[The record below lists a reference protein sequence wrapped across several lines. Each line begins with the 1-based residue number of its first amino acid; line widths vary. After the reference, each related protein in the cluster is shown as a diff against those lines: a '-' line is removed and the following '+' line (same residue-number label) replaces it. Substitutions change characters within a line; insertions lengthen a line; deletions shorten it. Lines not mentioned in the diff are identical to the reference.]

1 MISAV
6 RFTLIALFSIFAIT
20 LAIIYRLISGSP
32 KTPVWWAHSWWGP
45 GTLKIAGVKL
55 QVEGL
60 ENVDFSKPYVFV
72 CNHQSFIDIPCVFT
86 ALPTRLHFVAKEE
99 LKKFPFLGQ
108 YMTAMG
114 MIFINRTS
122 ISKAL
127 ESLKKAGELIKKGKN
142 VIAFPEGT
150 RTKTGEIGS
159 FKKGP
164 ILLAAQAGVKII
176 PIKIDGAR
184 SVWPQEKVKL
194 TPGIITIKIGHPID
208 TKEINKENAA
218 HYCKTIQAAVVNL

>member
-1 MISAV
+1 MISAI
-6 RFTLIALFSIFAIT
+6 RFIFIALYFVFAT
-20 LAIIYRLISGSP
+20 TSAIIYRIISGSP
-32 KTPVWWAHSWWGP
+32 KKPVWWAHSWWGP
-45 GTLKIAGVKL
+45 GTLKLAGVKL
-55 QVEGL
+55 KVEGL
-60 ENVDFSKPYVFV
+60 ENVDFTKPYVFV

-122 ISKAL
+122 VNKAI
-127 ESLKKAGELIKKGKN
+127 ESLKQAGKLIKAGKS

-150 RTKTGEIGS
+150 RTKNGAIGP

-164 ILLAAQAGVKII
+164 ILLAAQAGVNIV
-176 PIKIDGAR
+176 PIKIEGAR
-184 SVWPQEKVKL
+184 EVWPQEKVKL
-194 TPGIITIKIGHPID
+194 TPGIIHIKVGAPID
-208 TKEINKENAA
+208 TSEINKDNAA
-218 HYCKTIQAAVVNL
+218 HYCKSIQAIVTNL

>member
-1 MISAV
+1 MISAI
-6 RFTLIALFSIFAIT
+6 RFILIAFYSVFAIT
-20 LAIIYRLISGSP
+20 LAIIYRIISGSP

-45 GTLKIAGVKL
+45 GTLKLAGVKL
-55 QVEGL
+55 KVEGL

-72 CNHQSFIDIPCVFT
+72 ANHQSFIDIPCVFT

-127 ESLKKAGELIKKGKN
+127 ESLKQAGELIKAGKS

-150 RTKTGEIGS
+150 RTKTGEIGQ

-164 ILLAAQAGVKII
+164 ILLAAQAEVNII
-176 PIKIDGAR
+176 PIKIEGAR
-184 SVWPQEKVKL
+184 DVWPQEKVRL
-194 TPGIITIKIGHPID
+194 TPGSITIKCGSPID
-208 TKEINKENAA
+208 TKEITKENAA
-218 HYCKTIQAAVVNL
+218 SFCKKIQCIVASL

>member
-1 MISAV
+1 MISAL
-6 RFTLIALFSIFAIT
+6 RFILIAIYSIFAIT
-20 LAIIYRLISGSP
+20 SAIIYRIISGSP

-45 GTLKIAGVKL
+45 GTLKLAGVKL
-55 QVEGL
+55 KVEGL

-72 CNHQSFIDIPCVFT
+72 ANHQSFIDIPCVFT

-127 ESLKKAGELIKKGKN
+127 ESLKQAGELIKAGKS

-150 RTKTGEIGS
+150 RTKTGEIGL

-164 ILLAAQAGVKII
+164 ILLAAQAGVTIV

-184 SVWPQEKVKL
+184 DVWPQEKVRL
-194 TPGIITIKIGHPID
+194 TPGTITIKCGSPID
-208 TKEINKENAA
+208 TKEITKENAA
-218 HYCKTIQAAVVNL
+218 HYCKTIQGIVASL